1 MLHSDW
7 YELQPRL
14 KAGDRSPEVAGE
26 ACRFTSPKPKLGKRF
41 SWYDESESDNHPNR
55 PADLMSIDYEV
66 QDGVSETAV
75 LEVWPKD
82 TLADTDR
89 RLLSTLADTLDAALE
104 DAIDAEV
111 EDNARN
117 SISDTDVP
125 SVAAHR
131 QNSASGPGVL
141 PIVRVIAEIWSRL
154 AAKTPAGALAF
165 VQRWSTSFLKMD
177 QRLAL
182 YAAAD
187 TAVPASE
194 AADVLVALP
203 QSLLFF
209 TDTTVEVFRL
219 MHARWKDFPR
229 KKRAEIERRII
240 EGPPRGRF
248 KTDDV
253 EIRVDRSRYDVF
265 GEMQRAGLELT

>member
-1 MLHSDW
+1 M
-7 YELQPRL
+7 Y
-14 KAGDRSPEVAGE
+14 
-26 ACRFTSPKPKLGKRF
+26 
-41 SWYDESESDNHPNR
+41 
-55 PADLMSIDYEV
+55 
-66 QDGVSETAV
+66 
-75 LEVWPKD
+75 
-82 TLADTDR
+82 
-89 RLLSTLADTLDAALE
+89 
-104 DAIDAEV
+104 
-111 EDNARN
+111 
-117 SISDTDVP
+117 TDVP

-131 QNSASGPGVL
+131 QNWHRTGFL

-265 GEMQRAGLELT
+265 GEMQRAGLELTQTSASLWTAIQSKYPNWELRRPNRLAFTYGTAMLHGSKVTPRDLRTFPDDLLIDEAKKATDSADFLDGDHWQALCQSETPKYYF

>member
-1 MLHSDW
+1 
-7 YELQPRL
+7 
-14 KAGDRSPEVAGE
+14 
-26 ACRFTSPKPKLGKRF
+26 
-41 SWYDESESDNHPNR
+41 
-55 PADLMSIDYEV
+55 
-66 QDGVSETAV
+66 
-75 LEVWPKD
+75 
-82 TLADTDR
+82 
-89 RLLSTLADTLDAALE
+89 
-104 DAIDAEV
+104 
-111 EDNARN
+111 
-117 SISDTDVP
+117 
-125 SVAAHR
+125 
-131 QNSASGPGVL
+131 
-141 PIVRVIAEIWSRL
+141 
-154 AAKTPAGALAF
+154 
-165 VQRWSTSFLKMD
+165 MD

-209 TDTTVEVFRL
+209 TNTTVEVFRL